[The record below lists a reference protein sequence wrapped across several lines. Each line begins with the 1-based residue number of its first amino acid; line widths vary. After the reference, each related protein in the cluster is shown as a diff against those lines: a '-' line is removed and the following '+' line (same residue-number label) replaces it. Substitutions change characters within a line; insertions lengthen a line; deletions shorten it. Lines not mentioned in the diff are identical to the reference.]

1 MARRVLISN
10 VHVGPLYGV
19 GAAVLFGLS
28 PPLAKLLL
36 PDIMPVMMVGLLYF
50 GAGLGLLAFEVFVYR
65 WLGRARVETPI
76 QPGDWPWLLG
86 MIVFGGMLGPLLML
100 TGLSRLSA
108 VLTSLLLNLEAPFTV
123 LIAIAFFREHLSRW
137 EGLGALLII
146 IGGIVV
152 SYQPDALRVEWLG
165 VVAVMGATLCWA
177 LDNNF
182 TQRLSSLRDPIRITR
197 IKALVAGLGMITLA
211 FLFGQPVPTA
221 PVTTEVLLLGVVSYG
236 ISLLLDTYALRLLG
250 AAREAAYFAMAPFI
264 GALAAVPILGERWGI
279 QDVLTAG
286 FMAVGLALLLTARH
300 SHTHTHEETEHE
312 HLHRHEVHHLHEHDS
327 AEDSHAHPHRHHP
340 VIHTHAHVSE
350 LHHRHPH

>member
-1 MARRVLISN
+1 MARPVLTLEA
-10 VHVGPLYGV
+10 HVGPLYGV

-36 PDIMPVMMVGLLYF
+36 PDIMPVMMVGLLYL
-50 GAGLGLLAFEVFVYR
+50 GAGLGLLAFEVIVYR
-65 WLGRARVETPI
+65 WLGRVRLETPI
-76 QPGDWPWLLG
+76 QPGDWSWLMG
-86 MIVFGGMLGPLLML
+86 MVLLGGMLGPGLML

-123 LIAIAFFREHLSRW
+123 LIAIVFFREHLSRW
-137 EGLGALLII
+137 EGLGTLLIMT
-146 IGGIVV
+146 GGIVV
-152 SYQPDALRVEWLG
+152 SYQPDALRMDWLG
-165 VVAVMGATLCWA
+165 IVAVMGATLSWA

-197 IKALVAGLGMITLA
+197 MKALAAALGMITLA
-211 FLFGQPVPTA
+211 FLFGQPLPTA
-221 PVTTEVLLLGVVSYG
+221 SVTTEVLLLGVVSYG

-250 AAREAAYFAMAPFI
+250 AAREAAYFATAPFI
-264 GALAAVPILGERWGI
+264 GALAAVPILGERWGV

-286 FMAVGLALLLTARH
+286 VMAIGLALLLTARH

-312 HLHRHEVHHLHEHDS
+312 HLHGHEDHHLHEHES
-327 AEDSHAHPHRHHP
+327 SEDSHAHPHRHHP